1 MCQIK
6 AMMMEVFFS
15 FAYVVHTFVGCGQK
29 IVTNTFDFMSTS
41 YKAKRPCGHVNVT
54 LCENMRW
61 IYIYIFCKRVFF
73 SVYTPDRS
81 KCVSVRLLFFSV
93 FQFGISSVN
102 MLVGFMHCTS
112 TVDTKSTRETC
123 LSGVVHKLL
132 THVLIDKL
140 IWRET
145 KTRNW
150 VTATMTMGC
159 IRKYLTNCNNLE
171 KTMIFVCNQNTDV
184 YDSIHIYG
192 FLFISSAHRK
202 KNKLIRR
209 EQEKPNSQLSNKKVR
224 ENTNILNS
232 YFHTVFLSIQ

>member
-1 MCQIK
+1 MKICD
-6 AMMMEVFFS
+6 EFTYTHFVSEFS
-15 FAYVVHTFVGCGQK
+15 
-29 IVTNTFDFMSTS
+29 
-41 YKAKRPCGHVNVT
+41 
-54 LCENMRW
+54 
-61 IYIYIFCKRVFF
+61 
-73 SVYTPDRS
+73 SVCTDRS